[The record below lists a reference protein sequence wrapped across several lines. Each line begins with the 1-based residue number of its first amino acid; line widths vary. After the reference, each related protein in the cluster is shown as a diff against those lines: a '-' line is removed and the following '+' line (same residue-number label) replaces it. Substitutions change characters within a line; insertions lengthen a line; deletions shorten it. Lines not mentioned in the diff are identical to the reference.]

1 MKVELRI
8 YGSTP
13 ARKEYETIEREVPAF
28 WPVPQ
33 SGSYIVL
40 DNTDHPTI
48 PEGETD
54 VTVLA
59 VLTSTYE
66 YNSDLAIQ
74 RVVLTTEKR

>member
-8 YGSTP
+8 YSNNPGVDDF
-13 ARKEYETIEREVPAF
+13 ETIERDVPAF

-40 DNTDHPTI
+40 DFTDHSSI

-54 VTVLA
+54 VSILA